1 MSQIKYPSK
10 LEIVDKLKYMTC
22 DGNIMLE
29 PRLQEYLKKK
39 IYYKENNIEP
49 CIPLEH
55 EFQITNIDKNI
66 LRDFLLKD
74 KRDVYDSKTVQEEY
88 EEKKSRSNRP
98 KFPSSSWKKD
108 SRVPYIETN
117 KDKNRPTPI
126 NRGMFV
132 PEKNSHYYEDP
143 IGNDYTSNQIIDPR
157 DFPPY
162 EYGGEGVDMNN
173 LKFNPRPDPRIDRN
187 YIPNPRDIKHRK
199 IESCTKY
206 SSQYKIPVDPPALG
220 TPVKPGIRERRKKHC
235 HDRYKEIFGDDDGDT
250 KIRGTP
256 EYDNRNNYKNYQ
268 NLPKPEIRAVDER
281 YGNMNIPTYSGLA
294 DMDLDNKTVTPTIGA
309 RSKEISTGNYRF
321 EPYFG
326 TPDCRDTQMETELI
340 RGMPSYRPRNRS
352 YGYRNAEE
360 NQYQYLD
367 EDFQNPDNSV
377 EPWERGGTATRNT
390 NKELAKN
397 TNYTR
402 EIMY

>member
-39 IYYKENNIEP
+39 IYYKENNITP
-49 CIPLEH
+49 CISLEH
-55 EFQITNIDKNI
+55 EFQITPIDKNI
-66 LRDFLLKD
+66 LRDFLKG
-74 KRDVYDSKTVQEEY
+74 KKDVYNKPVEKYEKNSKSSG
-88 EEKKSRSNRP
+88 KP
-98 KFPSSSWKKD
+98 KFPSSSWAKD
-108 SRVPYIETN
+108 PRVPYIESN
-117 KDKNRPTPI
+117 KEKQQPTPV

-132 PEKNSHYYEDP
+132 PDKNSRYYEDP
-143 IGNDYTSNQIIDPR
+143 ISNEAASNQIIDPR

-162 EYGGEGVDMNN
+162 EYGGEGVNIND
-173 LKFNPRPDPRIDRN
+173 LKFNPRPDPRIDEN
-187 YIPNPRDIKHRK
+187 YIPNPRDLKHRK

-206 SSQYKIPVDPPALG
+206 SSQYKIPVDPSSQPK
-220 TPVKPGIRERRKKHC
+220 VNNIRERRKKHC
-235 HDRYKEIFGDDDGDT
+235 HDRYKEIFGDDGDT
-250 KIRGTP
+250 KIRGSP

-268 NLPKPEIRAVDER
+268 HLPKPEIRGVDQR

-294 DMDLDNKTVTPTIGA
+294 DMDLDNKVVTPTVGS

-321 EPYFG
+321 ESYFG

-367 EDFQNPDNSV
+367 EDFQSADRV

-402 EIMY
+402 EIIY